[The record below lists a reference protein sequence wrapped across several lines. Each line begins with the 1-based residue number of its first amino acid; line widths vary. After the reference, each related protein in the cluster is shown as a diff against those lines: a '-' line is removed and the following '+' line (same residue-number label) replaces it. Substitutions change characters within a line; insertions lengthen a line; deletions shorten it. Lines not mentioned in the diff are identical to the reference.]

1 MTDKRNQMKGRNE
14 VKALQDKAQPKKP
27 TKQWADMTP
36 QERLAVMK
44 TIKPQGVRE

>member
-1 MTDKRNQMKGRNE
+1 MSDKRNQMKGRNE
-14 VKALQDKAQPKKP
+14 VKVLQDKAQPKRQ

-36 QERLAVMK
+36 QEKAAALK

>member
-14 VKALQDKAQPKKP
+14 AKALQDKAQPKKS
-27 TKQWADMTP
+27 TRQWADMTP
-36 QERLAVMK
+36 QEKAAKLR